1 MAKFL
6 VTGGAGFIGS
16 NFTKKALD
24 IGNEVLVLDNLS
36 TGKKENIDSRA
47 KFFEIDLCDF
57 ETMKPYFSGIDHVFH
72 FAALPRVP
80 LSIEKPRETNRNNVE
95 STLNVLIASKD
106 AGVKRLVYSSSSSA
120 YGRQAAMPLKEDM
133 LPAPINPY
141 AVQKYIG
148 EHYVRVFY
156 DLFGLEAVS
165 LRYFNVYGQ
174 NMAFEGAYTTA
185 IATFLK
191 QRKNNQPLTIFGDGE
206 ITRDFAYVDDVV
218 EANLKAVMSEKAGK
232 AEVINIGAGATHSI
246 NKVAALI
253 GGEKIHLEPR
263 KGDARNSLAS
273 VAKAKELLDW
283 EPKVQLEEGIAKL
296 KEIYLKQV

>member
-16 NFTKKALD
+16 NFVKKSLD
-24 IGNEVLVLDNLS
+24 LGHEVLVLDNLS
-36 TGKKENIDSRA
+36 TGNKENIDPRA
-47 KFFEIDLCDF
+47 KFAEIDLCDF
-57 ETMKPYFSGIDHVFH
+57 EKLPPYFFGIDYVFH

-106 AGVKRLVYSSSSSA
+106 AGVKRVVYSSSSSA
-120 YGRQAAMPLKEDM
+120 YGRQAVMPLKEDM

-156 DLFGLEAVS
+156 DLFGLEGVS
-165 LRYFNVYGQ
+165 LRYFNVYGL
-174 NMAFEGAYTTA
+174 NMAFDGAYTTA
-185 IATFLK
+185 VAAFIK

-206 ITRDFAYVDDVV
+206 ITRDFTYVDDVV
-218 EANLKAVMSEKAGK
+218 EANLKAAMSDKAGR
-232 AEVINIGAGATHSI
+232 AEAINIGAGATYSI
-246 NKVAALI
+246 NKVASLV
-253 GGEKIHLEPR
+253 GGEKVYLEPR
-263 KGDARNSLAS
+263 KGDARNSLADVS
-273 VAKAKELLDW
+273 RAKELLGW
-283 EPKVQLEEGIAKL
+283 EPKVQLEEGIRRL
-296 KEIYLKQV
+296 RGIYL